1 MTLAVNGG
9 TPVRTEKFP
18 PHKFI
23 GDEEKKAVAEV
34 LDSGILS
41 KFLGCWHDDFFGGPQ
56 VQALE
61 KKWAEYF
68 NVKHA
73 VSVNSCTSGLY
84 CAVGAAGI
92 SPGDEVIVSPYTMSA
107 SATAALIYGGIP
119 VFADIEEEYYC
130 LDPDSIE
137 KLITP
142 KTKAIIVVD
151 LLGLPYDVERINA
164 IAEKH
169 NLTIIEDCAQ
179 APGAKYN
186 NKFAGTLGDMGVY
199 SLNYHKHIHCGEGGV
214 IVTDDDELANKL
226 RLIRNHAEAVA
237 GGTELT
243 DYVNMVGFNYR
254 MTEIEAAIAGCQL
267 DKLKDLIA
275 ERQKNCAYLE
285 AGLKD
290 IPVLKMP
297 AVRENCTHSYYV
309 HALQYD
315 EIPGEVSRNK
325 FVEAIQAELP
335 VTELREAEGPL
346 ISYGYGQPLYLLP
359 MYQKRIAF
367 GKDGYPFTL
376 TDRTYEKGLCPV
388 TEKMFDKLF
397 IGHELMRPGMTK
409 KDLDDVIEAFYK
421 VWENRSQL

>member
-237 GGTELT
+237 GGKELT

-421 VWENRSQL
+421 VWGNRSQL

>member
-1 MTLAVNGG
+1 
-9 TPVRTEKFP
+9 
-18 PHKFI
+18 
-23 GDEEKKAVAEV
+23 
-34 LDSGILS
+34 
-41 KFLGCWHDDFFGGPQ
+41 
-56 VQALE
+56 
-61 KKWAEYF
+61 
-68 NVKHA
+68 
-73 VSVNSCTSGLY
+73 
-84 CAVGAAGI
+84 
-92 SPGDEVIVSPYTMSA
+92 
-107 SATAALIYGGIP
+107 
-119 VFADIEEEYYC
+119 
-130 LDPDSIE
+130 
-137 KLITP
+137 
-142 KTKAIIVVD
+142 
-151 LLGLPYDVERINA
+151 
-164 IAEKH
+164 
-169 NLTIIEDCAQ
+169 
-179 APGAKYN
+179 
-186 NKFAGTLGDMGVY
+186 
-199 SLNYHKHIHCGEGGV
+199 
-214 IVTDDDELANKL
+214 
-226 RLIRNHAEAVA
+226 
-237 GGTELT
+237 
-243 DYVNMVGFNYR
+243 

>member
-237 GGTELT
+237 GGKELT